1 MSAKDIRFGENT
13 IKTLIDGVNILADAV
28 GSTLGPGGRNV
39 IFKNYGWPYITKDG
53 VTVARQI
60 ELPNEFNNIGA
71 QMVKQVA
78 NRTCEDAGDGT
89 TTATILAQAILNE
102 GFKYLV
108 SGNNPIDIQRGITKV
123 VDIIIDYI
131 KNNIVQSID
140 GDIEKIRNVATVS
153 ANWDSEIGNIVGDA
167 VAAVGV
173 NGAIHIENA
182 RSVKTRL
189 DLVEG
194 INFDRGLDGTA
205 PHFINN
211 QIKRNVEMEDP
222 YILLYKG
229 HLKSFRNL
237 IPLLEQVMKASAEL
251 VIIADGYEPDVL
263 SSLVANKQS
272 GKLKVVAIKAPH
284 YSDLRMDTMED
295 LAFVYGTEYI
305 DEQFGNKTLAQL
317 SLADL
322 GRCKK
327 VIIDAKRSSFMG
339 NNVSREE
346 IESRINALKELKEN
360 KKNDQLFIANADI
373 RIAQLNGHIGTIHI
387 GAATEVEYNEK
398 YDRIDDA
405 LKATRAAIEEGIVP
419 GGSYSYIKALGDKRF
434 RKILEAKDNSG
445 DYIAAQIIERAL
457 KAPFNRLC
465 LNAGYIDNAPIIINK
480 IISSEDNGMGYNVK
494 TEKFEN
500 LWDAGVIDPFKV
512 TRSALQNA
520 SSVASLMLTSNV
532 VIGDFDDEI
541 IKEQPKQ
548 DIPSLF

>member
-1 MSAKDIRFGENT
+1 MAAKDIRFGENI
-13 IKTLIDGVNILADAV
+13 IKELIEGVNILADAV

-53 VTVARQI
+53 VTVARHI
-60 ELPNEFNNIGA
+60 ELSDEFKNIGA

-89 TTATILAQAILNE
+89 TTATVLAQAILNE
-102 GFKYLV
+102 GFKYIV
-108 SGNNPIDIQRGITKV
+108 SGNNPIDIQRGITKA

-131 KNNIVQSID
+131 KNNIVENID
-140 GDIEKIRNVATVS
+140 GDVVKIRNIATVS

-167 VAAVGV
+167 VAAVGID
-173 NGAIHIENA
+173 GAVHIEDS
-182 RSVKTRL
+182 RTTKTRL
-189 DLVEG
+189 ELVEG

-211 QIKRNVEMEDP
+211 QLKRNVEMEDP

-229 HLKSFRNL
+229 HMKSFRNM
-237 IPLLEQVMKASAEL
+237 IPILEQVMKANGEL

-284 YSDLRMDTMED
+284 YSDLRVDTMED
-295 LAFVYGTEYI
+295 LAVIYNTEYI
-305 DEQFGNKTLAQL
+305 DEQFGDKPLTQY
-317 SLADL
+317 SLDDL

-327 VIIDAKRSSFMG
+327 VIIDAKGSSFIG
-339 NNVSREE
+339 VNVARE
-346 IESRINALKELKEN
+346 IIDKRINDLKELRES
-360 KKNDQLFIANADI
+360 KKSNELLYTNIGTRITQLTGYIA
-373 RIAQLNGHIGTIHI
+373 TIHI
-387 GAATEVEYNEK
+387 GAVTEVEYSEK

-419 GGSYSYIKALGDKRF
+419 GGCYCYLKALKDKEF
-434 RKILEAKDNSG
+434 NKMLKNKDNTG
-445 DYIAAQIIERAL
+445 EFIAAQIIQRAL

-465 LNAGYIDNAPIIINK
+465 LNAGYLDKAPIIINN
-480 IISSEDNGMGYNVK
+480 IIDSNVNGRGYNVK
-494 TEKFEN
+494 SEKMEN
-500 LWDAGVIDPFKV
+500 LWEAGVIDPFKV

-532 VIGDFDDEI
+532 VIGDFPEA
-541 IKEQPKQ
+541 PKQ
-548 DIPSLF
+548 ETPKQQIPNLF

>member
-1 MSAKDIRFGENT
+1 MKPKDIRFGENT
-13 IKTLIDGVNILADAV
+13 IKTLINGVNILADAV

-53 VTVARQI
+53 VTVARHI
-60 ELPNEFNNIGA
+60 VLPDEFNNIGA

-108 SGNNPIDIQRGITKV
+108 SGVNPIDIQRGITKI

-140 GDIEKIRNVATVS
+140 GNVEKIRNIATVS
-153 ANWDSEIGNIVGDA
+153 ANWDCEIGNIVGDA
-167 VAAVGV
+167 VAAVGID
-173 NGAIHIENA
+173 GAVHIEDA
-182 RSVKTRL
+182 RSVETRL
-189 DLVEG
+189 ELVEG
-194 INFDRGLDGTA
+194 INFDRGLNGTA
-205 PHFINN
+205 PHFVNN
-211 QIKRNVEMEDP
+211 QIKRNVEMEEP

-237 IPLLEQVMKASAEL
+237 VPILEQTMKNNAEL

-284 YSDLRMDTMED
+284 FSDLRVDTMED
-295 LAFVYGTEYI
+295 LAFLYNTTYI
-305 DEQFGNKTLAQL
+305 DEQFGDKPLTQY
-317 SLADL
+317 SLNEL

-327 VIIDAKRSSFMG
+327 VIIDAKNSSFMG
-339 NNVSREE
+339 NNISHEMVEN
-346 IESRINALKELKEN
+346 RINELKELRESN
-360 KKNDQLFIANADI
+360 KNNDLLVNNITTRITQLAGYIA
-373 RIAQLNGHIGTIHI
+373 TIHI
-387 GAATEVEYNEK
+387 GASTEVEYSEK

-419 GGSYSYIKALGDKRF
+419 GGCYSYIKALGDTRF
-434 RKILEAKDNSG
+434 KEILKNKDNSG
-445 DYIAAQIIERAL
+445 EYVAAQIIERAL

-465 LNAGYIDNAPIIINK
+465 LNAGYIDKAPIIINK
-480 IISSEDNGMGYNVK
+480 IITAKNNGIGYNIK
-494 TEKFEN
+494 TEKMEN
-500 LWDAGVIDPFKV
+500 LWESGVIDPFKV

-532 VIGDFDDEI
+532 VIGDFNEENV
-541 IKEQPKQ
+541 KEQVTQ
-548 DIPSLF
+548 DIPNLF